1 MITQFI
7 STVKIY
13 SVHANPSVITYS
25 YVTFSCVKKTLRY
38 VPGAVDVILVEK
50 TCVRRTCYCKR
61 RAKMYTLPGS
71 PRTLPPT
78 FLRRASSWSRM
89 PLAVVSTITP
99 NYERQKDGLKMCTF
113 CEEMGE
119 VTLKRNKET
128 NLSPDERE
136 ADGQP
141 SPPHQC
147 VTGHNEGCNGRREK
161 IVSFGQHRN
170 IRTHESLYS
179 LPRMHT

>member
-1 MITQFI
+1 MAARSVNAEESGNEPTVADIVYEGTSRRVYYLKYARPVYAMITQFI

-99 NYERQKDGLKMCTF
+99 NYERQKDG
-113 CEEMGE
+113 
-119 VTLKRNKET
+119 
-128 NLSPDERE
+128 
-136 ADGQP
+136 
-141 SPPHQC
+141 
-147 VTGHNEGCNGRREK
+147 
-161 IVSFGQHRN
+161 
-170 IRTHESLYS
+170 
-179 LPRMHT
+179 